1 MAKEFHCSDVMQ
13 GCDYVAQGQDENE
26 VMQNAA
32 QHGKDVHGL
41 NEIPAD
47 VQQKVR
53 SGIHD
58 SSQCDKQ
65 SAKA

>member
-1 MAKEFHCSDVMQ
+1 MTKEFHCSDGMQ
-13 GCDYVAQGQDENE
+13 GCDYVVRGKDENE

-32 QHGKDVHGL
+32 QHGKDAHGL
-41 NEIPAD
+41 NEIPSD

-58 SSQCDKQ
+58 SSHYDRQ

>member
-1 MAKEFHCSDVMQ
+1 MSKEFHCSDVVK
-13 GCDYVAQGQDENE
+13 GCDYTVRGKDENE

-32 QHGKDVHGL
+32 QHGMEAHGMKD
-41 NEIPAD
+41 ISPD

-53 SGIHD
+53 AGIHD
-58 SSQCDKQ
+58 SEHCNRQ